1 MKLELNV
8 PTSLNE
14 ITLGQYQKF
23 LITKDGSND
32 EEFVAQKMIEIFCG
46 IQLKEIAKM
55 KLTDINDLI
64 LHFTKIFDVTP
75 KFQPTFKIG
84 TQEFGFI
91 TSLEDIS
98 FGEYVDLENN
108 LLKWE
113 TYHKAMAVMYRPIT
127 LKFKNQY
134 KIADYEPNKD
144 MQDLMKFA
152 PVDIAIGSSVFFWSL
167 GSDLLQSSLSY
178 LEKEMQKDP
187 KMAESLMKRLNLQN
201 TGDGTNPFMH
211 LHKETLQ
218 DLKQLPN
225 INLLSVSPISPSK
238 NKSRKSNKGN

>member
-1 MKLELNV
+1 MKFELNV

-23 LITKDGSND
+23 LVTKDGSND
-32 EEFVAQKMIEIFCG
+32 EEFVAQKMVEIFCG
-46 IQLKEIAKM
+46 IELKEIAKM
-55 KLTDINDLI
+55 KFTDLNDLI
-64 LHFTKIFDVTP
+64 LHFTKIFDVKP

-98 FGEYVDLENN
+98 FCEYVDLENN
-108 LLKWE
+108 LLKWD

-134 KIADYEPNKD
+134 KISDYEVNKE
-144 MQDLMKFA
+144 MQELMKFA
-152 PVDIAIGSSVFFWSL
+152 PVDIAIGSSVFFWNL

-178 LEKEMQKDP
+178 LEKQMEKNP
-187 KMAESLMKRLNLQN
+187 KMAESLMKELNLQN
-201 TGDGTNPFMH
+201 IGDGTKVFTT
-211 LHKETLQ
+211 LHKETFQ
-218 DLKQLPN
+218 DLKKLPN
-225 INLLSVSPISPSK
+225 LNLLNVLPISPSK
-238 NKSRKSNKGN
+238 SKSKKLKTEN

>member
-1 MKLELNV
+1 MKFELNV

-23 LITKDGSND
+23 LVTKDGSND
-32 EEFVAQKMIEIFCG
+32 EEFVAQKMVEIFCG
-46 IQLKEIAKM
+46 IELKEIAKM
-55 KLTDINDLI
+55 KFTDLNDLI
-64 LHFTKIFDVTP
+64 LHFTKIFDVKP

-108 LLKWE
+108 LLKWD

-134 KIADYEPNKD
+134 KISDYEPNKE
-144 MQDLMKFA
+144 MQELMKFA
-152 PVDIAIGSSVFFWSL
+152 PVDIAIGSSVFFWNL

-178 LEKEMQKDP
+178 LENQMLKNP
-187 KMAESLMKRLNLQN
+187 KMAENLMKELNLQSI
-201 TGDGTNPFMH
+201 GDGTKVFTT
-211 LHKETLQ
+211 LHKETFQ

-225 INLLSVSPISPSK
+225 INLLNVLPILPSK
-238 NKSRKSNKGN
+238 NKSKKLSKEN

>member
-1 MKLELNV
+1 MKFELNV
-8 PTSLNE
+8 PTNLNE

-23 LITKDGSND
+23 LVTKEGSND
-32 EEFVAQKMIEIFCG
+32 EEFVAQKMVEIFCG
-46 IQLKEIAKM
+46 IELKEIAKM
-55 KLTDINDLI
+55 KFTDLNDLI
-64 LHFTKIFDVTP
+64 LHFTKIFDVKP

-134 KIADYEPNKD
+134 KISDYEPNKE
-144 MQDLMKFA
+144 MQELMKFA
-152 PVDIAIGSSVFFWSL
+152 PVDIAIGSSVFFWNL

-178 LEKEMQKDP
+178 LENQMLKNP
-187 KMAESLMKRLNLQN
+187 KMAESLMKELNLQSI
-201 TGDGTNPFMH
+201 GDGTNPFTQ
-211 LHKETLQ
+211 LHKETFQ

-225 INLLSVSPISPSK
+225 INLLNVLPILPSK
-238 NKSRKSNKGN
+238 NKSKKLSKEK

>member
-1 MKLELNV
+1 MKFELNV

-23 LITKDGSND
+23 LVTKEGSND

-46 IQLKEIAKM
+46 IELKEIAKM

-64 LHFTKIFDVTP
+64 LHFTKIFDVKP

-108 LLKWE
+108 LLKWD

-134 KIADYEPNKD
+134 KIADYEPNKEI
-144 MQDLMKFA
+144 QDLMKFA
-152 PVDIAIGSSVFFWSL
+152 PVDIAIGSSVFFWNL

-178 LEKEMQKDP
+178 LEKQTQKDP
-187 KMAESLMKRLNLQN
+187 RMAESLMKELNLQN
-201 TGDGTNPFMH
+201 IGAGINPFTH
-211 LHKETLQ
+211 LHKETFQ
-218 DLKQLPN
+218 DLKQLPDL
-225 INLLSVSPISPSK
+225 NLLNVLPISPLK
-238 NKSRKSNKGN
+238 NKSKKLNKEN

>member
-1 MKLELNV
+1 MKFELNV

-23 LITKDGSND
+23 LVTKDGSND

-46 IQLKEIAKM
+46 IELKEIAKM

-64 LHFTKIFDVTP
+64 LHFTKIFDVKP

-108 LLKWE
+108 LLKWD

-134 KIADYEPNKD
+134 KISDYEVNKE

-152 PVDIAIGSSVFFWSL
+152 PVDIAIGSSVFFWNL
-167 GSDLLQSSLSY
+167 GSDLLASSLSY
-178 LEKEMQKDP
+178 LEKQMEKNP
-187 KMAESLMKRLNLQN
+187 KMAESLMKELNLQN
-201 TGDGTNPFMH
+201 IGVGTNPFTH
-211 LHKETLQ
+211 LHKETFQ
-218 DLKQLPN
+218 DLKELPN
-225 INLLSVSPISPSK
+225 LNLLNVLPISPLKSK
-238 NKSRKSNKGN
+238 SKKLKTEN

>member
-1 MKLELNV
+1 MKFELNV
-8 PTSLNE
+8 PTNLNE

-23 LITKDGSND
+23 LVTKDGSND
-32 EEFVAQKMIEIFCG
+32 EEFVAQKMVEIFCG
-46 IQLKEIAKM
+46 IELKEIAKM
-55 KLTDINDLI
+55 KFTDLNDLI
-64 LHFTKIFDVTP
+64 LHFTKIFDVKP

-134 KIADYEPNKD
+134 KIADYEPNKEI
-144 MQDLMKFA
+144 QELMKFA
-152 PVDIAIGSSVFFWSL
+152 PVDIAIGSSVFFWNL

-178 LEKEMQKDP
+178 LENQMLKNP
-187 KMAESLMKRLNLQN
+187 KMAENLMKELNLQSI
-201 TGDGTNPFMH
+201 GDGTNPFTT
-211 LHKETLQ
+211 LHKETFQ

-225 INLLSVSPISPSK
+225 INLLNVLPILPSK
-238 NKSRKSNKGN
+238 SKSKKLSKEN